1 MSGFKINFKLQS
13 LDKIQPFGEEPELSL
28 SWFGLT
34 DGLLWLD
41 VGGRTVYEYD
51 KAALKSVGVGEG
63 AAYNDYYIA
72 RFIED
77 FFYTFGAVSE
87 SVPEELYDNAERF
100 ARDMERWED
109 SRYDDD
115 DESFKRFYLGEF
127 SELYEWYSERSFDS
141 GHLVDGPFIGCFRC
155 GDRLKIVWHSGI
167 STDNGKSLWTA
178 PDGSYETGY
187 ADFVKAVKE
196 FFAEFC
202 TAMDEQV
209 ERALLK
215 EWGAV
220 ALDKRAL
227 KKENSDRRAELSQ
240 KTELLDGTDK
250 TTDWS
255 KVLSLYA
262 RMREQT
268 AKAT

>member
-1 MSGFKINFKLQS
+1 
-13 LDKIQPFGEEPELSL
+13 
-28 SWFGLT
+28 
-34 DGLLWLD
+34 
-41 VGGRTVYEYD
+41 
-51 KAALKSVGVGEG
+51 
-63 AAYNDYYIA
+63 
-72 RFIED
+72 
-77 FFYTFGAVSE
+77 
-87 SVPEELYDNAERF
+87 
-100 ARDMERWED
+100 MERWED
-109 SRYDDD
+109 SRCDDD

-155 GDRLKIVWHSGI
+155 GDRLKIVWHSDI

-178 PDGSYETGY
+178 PDGSYETEY

-202 TAMDEQV
+202 TAMDKQV

-227 KKENSDRRAELSQ
+227 KKENSDRRAEFSQ

-250 TTDWS
+250 ATDWS

-262 RMREQT
+262 KMREQT